1 MDRYLDIRLRPDPE
15 FPATVLMSALFGK
28 LHRGLVT
35 LATDRIGVSFPEV
48 ERETVVGLGER
59 LRLHGAAAELERLMV
74 LPWLAGMEELV
85 HVGAITAVP
94 NGARHRVV
102 RRVQAKSSPERL
114 RRRWMKRK
122 GFSEKEARRA
132 VPDSVAERLD
142 LPYVVLTSRSTGQ
155 RFRLFI
161 EHGPVRA
168 TPRDGRFN
176 SYGLSRS
183 GTVPWF

>member
-1 MDRYLDIRLRPDPE
+1 MDCYLDIRLRPDPE

-28 LHRGLVT
+28 LHRGLVA
-35 LATDRIGVSFPEV
+35 LDTDRIGVSFPEI
-48 ERETVVGLGER
+48 EKETVVGLGER
-59 LRLHGAAAELERLMV
+59 LRLHGTAAELERLMA
-74 LPWLAGMEELV
+74 LPWLTGMGDHV
-85 HVGAITAVP
+85 HIGAIAAVP
-94 NGARHRVV
+94 DAARHRVV

-122 GFSEKEARRA
+122 GLSEEEARRA

-155 RFRLFI
+155 RFHLFI
-161 EHGPVRA
+161 EHGPVQA
-168 TPRDGRFN
+168 TPRDGRFS
-176 SYGLSRS
+176 SYGLSRG

>member
-15 FPATVLMSALFGK
+15 FPATVLMSALFAK

-35 LATDRIGVSFPEV
+35 LATERIGVSFPEV
-48 ERETVVGLGER
+48 EKDTVVGLGER
-59 LRLHGAAAELERLMV
+59 LRLHGAAAELERLMA
-74 LPWLAGMEELV
+74 LPWLTGMEELT
-85 HVGAITAVP
+85 HIGAIAAVP
-94 NGARHRVV
+94 DGARHRVV

-122 GFSEKEARRA
+122 GLSEKEARRA

-161 EHGPVRA
+161 DHGPLRE
-168 TPRDGRFN
+168 TPREGRFTR
-176 SYGLSRS
+176 YGLSR
-183 GTVPWF
+183 GTTVPWF